1 MAGTSEFN
9 FYFEIPMHKKLI
21 LSSLISLI
29 IPFATAANTPKVAVD
44 IAPVHSLVT
53 QVMEGVGRPEL
64 LIQPE
69 ASPHNYSLRPSEAEA
84 LSEADVVFWVSEELT
99 PWLEKSLENMAASA
113 LKVEMLNIEG
123 TTVHAYREGATF
135 EVHDHHHGDEHHS
148 DHHDD
153 DHHEQANTEEHHHGD
168 HDPHAW
174 LDPVNAKIWVE
185 AIAEVLSEQDP
196 DNARTYQSNADAAAR
211 KLDDLTTSIQ
221 QQADALK
228 ETKFIVFHD
237 AYQYFE
243 RRFGVLA
250 SGAISIGDA
259 SDPSPARIKKIQD
272 MVSSLGVTCVF
283 TEPQYNPDL
292 VKTVFEGTSVN
303 TTGVM
308 DPLGADIAV
317 GKNHYD
323 KLLNSMITSL
333 AQCQD
338 NRAM

>member
-1 MAGTSEFN
+1 
-9 FYFEIPMHKKLI
+9 MHRKLI
-21 LSSLISLI
+21 FSFFFCLI
-29 IPFATAANTPKVAVD
+29 IPFATAADTPKVAVD
-44 IAPVHSLVT
+44 IAPVHSLVS

-69 ASPHNYSLRPSEAEA
+69 ASPHSYSLRPSEANA
-84 LSEADVVFWVSEELT
+84 LSEADVVFWMSEDLT
-99 PWLEKSLENMAASA
+99 PWLEKSLENLASSA
-113 LKVEMLNIEG
+113 IQVEMLNIEG

-135 EVHDHHHGDEHHS
+135 EAHDHHHEDEHS
-148 DHHDD
+148 SEDHHDE
-153 DHHEQANTEEHHHGD
+153 DHHEQADIGEHHHHGD
-168 HDPHAW
+168 QDPHAW
-174 LDPVNAKIWVE
+174 LDPVNGKIWVE

-196 DNARTYQSNADAAAR
+196 DNAETYQSNAAAAAE
-211 KLDDLTTSIQ
+211 KLDALTASIQ

-228 ETKFIVFHD
+228 DTKFIVFHD

-250 SGAISIGDA
+250 SGAISMGDA
-259 SDPSPARIKKIQD
+259 SDPSPARIKKIQE

-283 TEPQYNPDL
+283 TEPQYNPDM

-308 DPLGADIAV
+308 DPLGADIEV
-317 GKNHYD
+317 GQNHYD

-333 AQCQD
+333 AQCQG